1 MKSELNF
8 IVKKDDQVFDMHE
21 LGIWVQSFHI
31 LSPNINRSKLVV
43 PSMAGAHLSSTQEG
57 ERRVSIE
64 MLIESDSMI
73 GFDQLKHQIFD
84 LFYSK
89 DKLTIIRDLTP
100 DKEMYVMQEG
110 DYDIDSITCSD
121 GEFNITL
128 IMLDPYLYGEEQ
140 SREFTSDVFT
150 IENEGTIEAQPIFEL
165 DVLAPVT
172 FAMVQNDNEDYQ
184 MIGIPVEV
192 DTEVVDKT
200 TQIIYE
206 YGQTLN
212 EWYTPSGN
220 WSGNFA
226 STGTAIVV
234 DNWGAGEEWHGPA
247 LMKEIDPLDDY
258 EIELYVYTRTER
270 EDQTFRVSTNYYDEN
285 MNQLGMLRLWDKT
298 TNQVRKVVEARV
310 GPYVGDDINYLISHR
325 NYNIQGQRVW
335 GGIVR
340 LRKEGNKL
348 TFYAARVTQGGR
360 HVSSVK
366 QVYMDVNKEYAGR
379 LKYIRF
385 DMANYGDT
393 RTPNEVRI
401 EHLKV
406 RKISKIKVDQT
417 PYIAY
422 PGDTITFDHHNKEL
436 LINGEDVKELKDFGG
451 SFFDLDKGP
460 NQLVVHPSESF
471 NTRIKYRNRYR

>member
-1 MKSELNF
+1 MLRGRKRPPWAPIERSILEIPGLAGGYLSNSKVKPRVISVPVLLKKKNF
-8 IVKKDDQVFDMHE
+8 PDLQ
-21 LGIWVQSFHI
+21 
-31 LSPNINRSKLVV
+31 KLKEDL
-43 PSMAGAHLSSTQEG
+43 ADW
-57 ERRVSIE
+57 
-64 MLIESDSMI
+64 LITDKEEP
-73 GFDQLKHQIFD
+73 LIFD
-84 LFYSK
+84 DEEDRTYYAVVNDELDLDEMVRYGHG
-89 DKLTIIRDLTP
+89 TI
-100 DKEMYVMQEG
+100 
-110 DYDIDSITCSD
+110 
-121 GEFNITL
+121 EFICP
-128 IMLDPYLYGEEQ
+128 DPYKYGEEQ
-140 SREFTSDVFT
+140 SLEFTSDVFT

-385 DMANYGDT
+385 DIANYGDT

-422 PGDTITFDHHNKEL
+422 PGDTITFDHYNKEL

-460 NQLVVHPSESF
+460 NQLVVQPSDSF
-471 NTRIKYRNRYR
+471 NTRIKYRDRFR

>member
-1 MKSELNF
+1 MSFRGITKDYVKVLRGRKRPPWAPIERSILEIPGLAGGYLSNSKVKPRVISVPVLLKKKNF
-8 IVKKDDQVFDMHE
+8 PDLQ
-21 LGIWVQSFHI
+21 
-31 LSPNINRSKLVV
+31 KLKEDL
-43 PSMAGAHLSSTQEG
+43 ADW
-57 ERRVSIE
+57 
-64 MLIESDSMI
+64 LITDKEEP
-73 GFDQLKHQIFD
+73 LIFD
-84 LFYSK
+84 DEEDRTYYAVVNDELDLDEMVRYGHG
-89 DKLTIIRDLTP
+89 TI
-100 DKEMYVMQEG
+100 
-110 DYDIDSITCSD
+110 
-121 GEFNITL
+121 EFICP
-128 IMLDPYLYGEEQ
+128 DPYKYGEEQ
-140 SREFTSDVFT
+140 SLEFTSDVFT

-385 DMANYGDT
+385 DIANYGDT

-422 PGDTITFDHHNKEL
+422 PGDTITFDHYNKEL

-460 NQLVVHPSESF
+460 NQLVVQPSDSF
-471 NTRIKYRNRYR
+471 NTRIKYRDRFR